1 MEIETLDPQRQEKAK
16 EYARIRRRFMLL
28 DLLLGF
34 MLLLAWITLG
44 WSTWLRDWIFSWTNL
59 PWVAVLAFGLIFGLV
74 FTLLDLPLSFYTG
87 YTLPHRFQQSNQT
100 RSSWWSDFLKSLLL
114 SGMIGGFLLE
124 VVYLILRFVPD
135 TWWLWTAGFL
145 LFFNVLIANLAPVL
159 LFPIFYKFSP
169 LGEDHQELQERLVK
183 LAGKAGAQVKGVFKF
198 DMSRRTKSA
207 NAGLTGLGNTR
218 RIIIGDTLLNEFSTE
233 EIETVLAHELG
244 HHRNQDIPLGMVF
257 QSFLTLGGLY
267 LTSLGL
273 TLGINRFGYESI
285 SDIAAL
291 PLFAMSLGMFG
302 LITMPLSNGFSRW
315 RENLA
320 DDFALDLSGNGE
332 AYASALTRLSN
343 QNLSEV
349 DPEPWVEIIL
359 HSHPALNK
367 RIQKAKSHSISSD
380 NV

>member
-1 MEIETLDPQRQEKAK
+1 
-16 EYARIRRRFMLL
+16 
-28 DLLLGF
+28 
-34 MLLLAWITLG
+34 
-44 WSTWLRDWIFSWTNL
+44 
-59 PWVAVLAFGLIFGLV
+59 
-74 FTLLDLPLSFYTG
+74 
-87 YTLPHRFQQSNQT
+87 
-100 RSSWWSDFLKSLLL
+100 
-114 SGMIGGFLLE
+114 
-124 VVYLILRFVPD
+124 
-135 TWWLWTAGFL
+135 
-145 LFFNVLIANLAPVL
+145 
-159 LFPIFYKFSP
+159 
-169 LGEDHQELQERLVK
+169 
-183 LAGKAGAQVKGVFKF
+183 
-198 DMSRRTKSA
+198 
-207 NAGLTGLGNTR
+207 
-218 RIIIGDTLLNEFSTE
+218 
-233 EIETVLAHELG
+233 
-244 HHRNQDIPLGMVF
+244 MVF